1 MLDSIVEVE
10 GRDVTIT
17 EVICNGDSWY
27 NAYVRMDLST
37 SHFVTYH
44 DGGILGV
51 TTMGMRYLDAI
62 ELRNEVIKMIADVIK
77 KEVVDND

>member
-1 MLDSIVEVE
+1 MLDSIIEVE

-27 NAYVRMDLST
+27 NAYVRMDHTT
-37 SHFVTYH
+37 SHFVTYQ

-51 TTMGMRYLDAI
+51 TTMGMQYFDAI
-62 ELRNEVIKMIADVIK
+62 ELRTEVIKMIDDVIK
-77 KEVVDND
+77 KGVTNHD